1 MKRNYQRANLF
12 LCFDGEGDGGDPA
25 AAAAA
30 AARAAG
36 VGTGSGSGSDGGK
49 MFTQED
55 LNRIL
60 AEDKRKHKAQIEEV
74 SSQKAELEKRL
85 QELSQDRSLSDEQ
98 RQEMA
103 KKLEDLRKTF
113 HTEKQEI
120 EYERKKLEEKLT
132 KEAME
137 AKKKA
142 EHWENLYRS
151 EKVNRTLQDAA
162 GSADAFNPA
171 QIVGLLRPMTE
182 LKDIDGDLVPMI
194 DFPDIDEKT
203 GDEIR
208 TLRTPADAVKRMRE
222 LPKIWGNLFKSNV
235 VSGVGAGQGSTASGQ
250 VDPRDLTPE
259 QYRRMRKEN
268 PEALGL
274 GRRR

>member
-1 MKRNYQRANLF
+1 MTRNYQRANLF
-12 LCFDGEGDGGDPA
+12 LCFDGEGDGA

-36 VGTGSGSGSDGGK
+36 SDTGSGSGSDGGK
-49 MFTQED
+49 LFTQED
-55 LNRIL
+55 VNRFM
-60 AEDKRKHKAQIEEV
+60 AEEKRKYKGQIDEV
-74 SSQKAELEKRL
+74 SSQKQELEKRL
-85 QELSQDRSLSDEQ
+85 QDLSQDRSLSEEQ

-103 KKLEDLRKTF
+103 KKLDDLRKTF

-120 EYERKKLEEKLT
+120 EYERKQLEEKLT
-132 KEAME
+132 KQSAEAQ
-137 AKKKA
+137 KKA
-142 EHWENLYRS
+142 QHWENLYRS

-162 GSADAFNPA
+162 GSADAFNPS
-171 QIVGLLRPMTE
+171 QIVGLLKPMTE
-182 LKDIDGDLVPMI
+182 LKEQDGQLIPMI

-203 GDEIR
+203 GEEIR
-208 TLRTPADAVKRMRE
+208 TLRTPMDAVKRMKE

-235 VSGVGAGQGSTASGQ
+235 VSGVGAGQGTTSTGQ

-259 QYRRMRKEN
+259 QYRKLRKDN

-274 GRRR
+274 SRRR